1 MPEPVDLVGGPIW
14 CFPWPAAC
22 LVYLF
27 SMFVSA
33 MAQPVLTL
41 GHLRGEPRKS
51 QKNGL
56 FLRCRQPGWETGF
69 RPGLFPSALGNQ
81 RDSGGPSWALVFP
94 GPWYGKIGKCNHK
107 ITGSHFLHR
116 WLHSKPQLPPTEF
129 KPQPDP
135 LDQPGVEVLGSAPV
149 LPLCLQQPPSLC
161 L

>member
-1 MPEPVDLVGGPIW
+1 MERKEAPSERGSSGVSPSTGNLLRSQSWKGPQNSHAPPSHIPRNKQRPRLGADLPEPVDLVGGPIW

-51 QKNGL
+51 QENGL
-56 FLRCRQPGWETGF
+56 FLELRCRQPGWETGF

-81 RDSGGPSWALVFP
+81 RDSGGASWALVFP
-94 GPWYGKIGKCNHK
+94 GP
-107 ITGSHFLHR
+107 
-116 WLHSKPQLPPTEF
+116 
-129 KPQPDP
+129 
-135 LDQPGVEVLGSAPV
+135 
-149 LPLCLQQPPSLC
+149 
-161 L
+161 